1 MTVRIERHPLLERD
15 ICQAAAALLAQ
26 RIKTHIGSSVVVQ
39 LEEPG
44 ALPRSEGK
52 YKRVYDL
59 R

>member
-1 MTVRIERHPLLERD
+1 MLV
-15 ICQAAAALLAQ
+15 Q
-26 RIKTHIGSSVVVQ
+26 RIKVFIGSTVAVR

-44 ALPRSEGK
+44 TLPRSEGK

>member
-1 MTVRIERHPLLERD
+1 V
-15 ICQAAAALLAQ
+15 LAG
-26 RIKTHIGSSVVVQ
+26 RIKQFIGSSVRVQ

-59 R
+59 REPH

>member
-1 MTVRIERHPLLERD
+1 M
-15 ICQAAAALLAQ
+15 LAE
-26 RIKTHIGSSVVVQ
+26 RIKVHIGSTVDVR

-44 ALPRSEGK
+44 TLPRSEGK